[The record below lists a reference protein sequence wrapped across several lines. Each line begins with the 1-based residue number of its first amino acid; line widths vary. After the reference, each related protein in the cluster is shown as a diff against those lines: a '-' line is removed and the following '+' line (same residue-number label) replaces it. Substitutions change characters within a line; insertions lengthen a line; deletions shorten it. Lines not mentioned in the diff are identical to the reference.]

1 MKLKF
6 FILNVCFNCSK
17 GEGFELYADEEEGGG
32 DLTFIE
38 AREL

>member
-1 MKLKF
+1 MCVL
-6 FILNVCFNCSK
+6 IVAK

-32 DLTFIE
+32 GDLTFIE